1 MIKPFINIYRTKEE
15 AFYFKNSPINS
26 QYLFTG
32 VQLRPNNSAKYVQIT
47 ATPYGLN
54 LEDWTVKAIDLCKG
68 TSTDITDYFLVESFT
83 NDIDGSQQ
91 LYWSI
96 KDVPFDFG
104 YNLIYLEITQTLGET
119 FYSTP
124 FMLTNIDVELTSQ
137 FHYKEKKDDVYQSIG
152 LQAWY
157 LDEDLRSEIELGYV
171 LSKGQDRIKT
181 KQETYLHIFRTELIS
196 KSIAILMAQMIKS
209 PIVYLD
215 YVRYYSSKAPELP
228 KKTAQE
234 NFCTFDFEFSPDFN
248 DNFFG
253 LADYNGIDYGEA
265 DYNTDE
271 PTTPLDRIFADE
283 FADEFE

>member
-47 ATPYGLN
+47 ATPDGIN
-54 LEDWTVKAIDLCKG
+54 LEDWIVNAIDLCKG
-68 TSTDITDYFLVESFT
+68 TSIDITDYFLVENLT
-83 NDIDGSQQ
+83 NDIDGSPQ
-91 LYWSI
+91 LYWSL
-96 KDVPFDFG
+96 KDVPYDFG

-137 FHYKEKKDDVYQSIG
+137 FHYKEKKENVYQSIG
-152 LQAWY
+152 LQTWY

-171 LSKGQDRIKT
+171 LSKAQDRIKT

-196 KSIAILMAQMIKS
+196 KSIAVLMAQMIKS
-209 PIVYLD
+209 PILYLD
-215 YVRYYSSKAPELP
+215 YTRYYLSKAPELP

-234 NFCTFDFEFSPDFN
+234 NFCTFDFEISPDFN

-253 LADYNGIDYGEA
+253 LADYSGINYGEA
-265 DYNTDE
+265 DYNTDT
-271 PTTPLDRIFADE
+271 PTTPLTKIHSSVYSNVYN
-283 FADEFE
+283 